1 MPNVVHPLEP
11 LFNSHSRVLVL
22 GTMPSPKSRQKSFY
36 YAHPQNRFWPVMARV
51 LNKQPP
57 ASNEQRAAMLL
68 QHGIALW
75 DVLASCDIV
84 GASDAS
90 IRNPVPN
97 DLTRITEV
105 APIRQI
111 FCTGSTAARLYRRLI
126 QPKLG
131 LGAIQ
136 LPSTSPAN
144 AQWSLER
151 LVDAYREILN
161 WIYYEPL

>member
-1 MPNVVHPLEP
+1 MPNVVHLLEP
-11 LFNSHSRVLVL
+11 LFNAHSRVLIL
-22 GTMPSPKSRQKSFY
+22 GTIPSPKSRQKSFY

-51 LNKQPP
+51 LDEEPP
-57 ASNEQRAAMLL
+57 TSNEQRAAMLL

-111 FCTGSTAARLYRRLI
+111 FCTGSTAAHLYRRLI
-126 QPKLG
+126 QPSLG
-131 LGAIQ
+131 HSAIQ

-151 LVDAYREILN
+151 LVEAYREILN
-161 WIYYEPL
+161 WLD